1 MKPLLLSLA
10 ILAFTITASSQV
22 NPNDANPV
30 KRDLEKTVTDFTQ
43 QFYTSLEGIINAK
56 DGNMEPVVKMLDK
69 DYTMTRHILDVN
81 NRLTK
86 STSNFNEFKMQTA
99 AQMSISGLSVSF
111 KMDRVNFV
119 MAYEHFA
126 LINYSVWLN
135 ANLNGEPMLRFR
147 SHITNYMRKDEQGNW
162 KIYESNG
169 ANVYKEQ
176 EIGWCPCG
184 ISKTSKDDSQ
194 YAVKILSPSGNSF
207 SSDNLVFDFKSADQK
222 TLIVSGENAYT
233 LDKGELVCVKDNGS
247 VVNTKLGKAVTPVE
261 CINLI
266 LAKHLYAS
274 RCMGFKP
281 LSK

>member
-1 MKPLLLSLA
+1 MKHLLLSLA
-10 ILAFTITASSQV
+10 ALALVFAATAQV
-22 NPNDANPV
+22 TPTDANPV
-30 KRDLEKTVTDFTQ
+30 KRDLEKTVTDFTL
-43 QFYTSLEGIINAK
+43 QFYTALESVINAK

-69 DYTMTRHILDVN
+69 DYTMTRHILDVD

-86 STSNFNEFKMQTA
+86 STSNINEFKMQTA
-99 AQMSISGLSVSF
+99 AQMSISGLVVSF
-111 KMDRVNFV
+111 KMDRINFV

-126 LINYSVWLN
+126 IVNYSVWLN
-135 ANLNGEPMLRFR
+135 ASLNGEPMLRFR
-147 SHITNYMRKDEQGNW
+147 SHVTNYMRKDDQGNW

-169 ANVYKEQ
+169 ATVYKEQ

-184 ISKTSKDDSQ
+184 ITKTSKDDSQ

-207 SSDNLVFDFKSADQK
+207 SSDNLVFDFKTADQK
-222 TLIVSGENAYT
+222 TLILMGANAYT
-233 LDKGELVCVKDNGS
+233 LDKGELTCVKDNGS
-247 VVNTKLGKAVTPVE
+247 VVNTKLGRAGTPVE

-266 LAKHLYAS
+266 LSKHLYAS